1 MFRAILL
8 NVLYMNNPFTL
19 QGKTI
24 LVTGA
29 SSGIGKRI
37 AIRTSEMGAS
47 VVVTGRNEERLADT
61 VALLDANN
69 NHRKIVWDLSATD
82 TIKDF
87 VSILPELDGIV
98 MDAAIFDTTIARH
111 LKLDK
116 MHKMFNTNTFANI
129 ALVQALLKQK
139 KLNNGSSVVFIS
151 SVASTRPY
159 KGNALYSA
167 TKGAIN
173 SFSKVLAVELG
184 AQRIRVNCI
193 HPGIVKTVADPK
205 DWAVTKEEL
214 SAEEARYPLGFGE
227 PDDIA
232 YAAVYLLSDVAKW
245 VTGSDMIVDGGQ
257 SII

>member
-1 MFRAILL
+1 MS
-8 NVLYMNNPFTL
+8 NPFSL
-19 QGKTI
+19 QGNTI
-24 LVTGA
+24 LITGA

-37 AIRTSEMGAS
+37 AIRCSEMGAR
-47 VVVTGRNEERLADT
+47 VIITGRNEQRLSET
-61 VALLDANN
+61 LSMMDATNE
-69 NHRKIVWDLSATD
+69 HQMISWDLSETD
-82 TIKDF
+82 TIKEF
-87 VSILPELDGIV
+87 AKQIPELDGIV
-98 MDAAIFDTTIARH
+98 MDAAIFDTTIVRH
-111 LKLDK
+111 LKMDK
-116 MHKMFNTNTFANI
+116 MRNLFNTNTFANI

-139 KLNNGSSVVFIS
+139 KLKSGGSVVFIS

-173 SFSKVLAVELG
+173 SFAKVLAVELG
-184 AQRIRVNCI
+184 AQKIRVNCI
-193 HPGIVKTVADPK
+193 HPGIVKTNPNPDE
-205 DWAVTKEEL
+205 WAVTQEEL

>member
-1 MFRAILL
+1 
-8 NVLYMNNPFTL
+8 MNNPL
-19 QGKTI
+19 SLHGKTI

-47 VVVTGRNEERLADT
+47 VVVTGRNEERLT
-61 VALLDANN
+61 QTLSQLDINN
-69 NHRKIVWDLSATD
+69 THQKIVWDLSETD
-82 TIKDF
+82 AVKDF
-87 VSILPELDGIV
+87 VKQIPVIDGIV
-98 MDAAIFDTTIARH
+98 MDAAIFDTTIVRH
-111 LKLDK
+111 LKLEK
-116 MHKMFNTNTFANI
+116 MRSMFNTNTFANM
-129 ALVQALLKQK
+129 ALVQAILKQK
-139 KLNNGSSVVFIS
+139 KLKSGGSVVFIS

-167 TKGAIN
+167 TKGAVN
-173 SFSKVLAVELG
+173 SFSKVLALELG
-184 AQRIRVNCI
+184 TQRIRVNCI
-193 HPGIVKTVADPK
+193 HPGIVKTTANPQ

-214 SAEEARYPLGFGE
+214 SAEESRFPLGFGD

-245 VTGSDMIVDGGQ
+245 ITGSDMIVDGGQ

>member
-1 MFRAILL
+1 
-8 NVLYMNNPFTL
+8 MNNPFSL
-19 QGKTI
+19 IGKTI

-37 AIRTSEMGAS
+37 AIRASEMGAI
-47 VVVTGRNEERLADT
+47 VFVNGRNEERLADT
-61 VALLDANN
+61 LSLLDAS
-69 NHRKIVWDLSATD
+69 HIHQKIAWDLSEIDAV
-82 TIKDF
+82 KDF
-87 VSILPELDGIV
+87 VSQLPELDGIV
-98 MDAAIFDTTIARH
+98 MDAAIFDTTVARH

-116 MHKMFNTNTFANI
+116 MRTMFNTNTFANI

-139 KLNNGSSVVFIS
+139 KLKTGSSVVFIS

-184 AQRIRVNCI
+184 TQKVRVNCI
-193 HPGIVKTVADPK
+193 HPGIVKTKSDPK

-232 YAAVYLLSDVAKW
+232 YAAVYLLSDAAKW

-257 SII
+257 SIV

>member
-1 MFRAILL
+1 MS
-8 NVLYMNNPFTL
+8 NPFSL
-19 QGKTI
+19 QGKTV
-24 LVTGA
+24 LVTGS

-37 AIRTSEMGAS
+37 AIRTSEMGAD
-47 VVVTGRNEERLADT
+47 VVITGRNEDRLSQTSDLL
-61 VALLDANN
+61 ALVGT
-69 NHRKIVWDLSATD
+69 HRKIVWDLSETD
-82 TIKDF
+82 SIKDF
-87 VSILPELDGIV
+87 VSQLPELDGIV

-116 MHKMFNTNTFANI
+116 MRTMFNTNTFANI
-129 ALVQALLKQK
+129 ALMQSLLKQK
-139 KLNNGSSVVFIS
+139 KLKAGSSVIFIS

-159 KGNALYSA
+159 KGNSLYSA

-173 SFSKVLAVELG
+173 SFAKVLAVELG
-184 AQRIRVNCI
+184 AQKIRVNCI
-193 HPGIVKTVADPK
+193 HPGIVKTVANPQ

>member
-1 MFRAILL
+1 
-8 NVLYMNNPFTL
+8 MNNPFSL

-37 AIRTSEMGAS
+37 AIRTSEMGANL
-47 VVVTGRNEERLADT
+47 VVTGRNEERLSET
-61 VALLDANN
+61 LSLLDANN
-69 NHRKIVWDLSATD
+69 SHQKIVWDLSETD
-82 TIKDF
+82 TVKDF
-87 VSILPELDGIV
+87 VTLLPELNGIV
-98 MDAAIFDTTIARH
+98 MDAAIFDTTVARH

-116 MHKMFNTNTFANI
+116 MRLMFNTNTFANI

-139 KLNNGSSVVFIS
+139 KLKNGSSVVFIS

-184 AQRIRVNCI
+184 AQKIRVNCI
-193 HPGIVKTVADPK
+193 HPGIVRTAPDAEV
-205 DWAVTKEEL
+205 WAVTQDQL
-214 SAEEARYPLGFGE
+214 SQEEARFPLSFGE

-232 YAAVYLLSDVAKW
+232 YAAVYLLSNVAKW
-245 VTGSDMIVDGGQ
+245 VTGCDMIVDGGQ

>member
-1 MFRAILL
+1 
-8 NVLYMNNPFTL
+8 MNNPYSL
-19 QGKTI
+19 KGKTI

-37 AIRTSEMGAS
+37 AIRSSEMGAS
-47 VVVTGRNEERLADT
+47 VVVTGRNEERLAGT
-61 VALLDANN
+61 LSLLDDK
-69 NHRKIVWDLSATD
+69 HSHQKIAWDLSETD
-82 TIKDF
+82 TVKDF
-87 VSILPELDGIV
+87 VSQLPELDGIV
-98 MDAAIFDTTIARH
+98 MDAAIFDTTVARH

-116 MHKMFNTNTFANI
+116 MRSMFNTNTFANI

-139 KLNNGSSVVFIS
+139 KLKNGASVVFIS

-184 AQRIRVNCI
+184 AQKIRVNCI
-193 HPGIVKTVADPK
+193 HPGIVRAEVDPG
-205 DWAVTKEEL
+205 DWAVTQDQL
-214 SAEEARYPLGFGE
+214 SQEEARYPLGFGE
-227 PDDIA
+227 ADDIA

>member
-1 MFRAILL
+1 
-8 NVLYMNNPFTL
+8 
-19 QGKTI
+19 
-24 LVTGA
+24 
-29 SSGIGKRI
+29 
-37 AIRTSEMGAS
+37 MGAN
-47 VVVTGRNEERLADT
+47 VIVTGRNEERLSST
-61 VALLDANN
+61 ITQLSTEG
-69 NHRKIVWDLSATD
+69 NHNGIIWDLSQID

-87 VSILPELDGIV
+87 VTQLPELDGIV
-98 MDAAIFDTTIARH
+98 MDAAIFDTTVVRH
-111 LKLDK
+111 LKQEK
-116 MHKMFNTNTFANI
+116 MHAMFNTNTFANI
-129 ALVQALLKQK
+129 VLVQTLLKQR
-139 KLNNGSSVVFIS
+139 KLRNGSSVVFIS

-184 AQRIRVNCI
+184 AQQIRVNCI
-193 HPGIVKTVADPK
+193 HPGIVQTKQDPK

>member
-1 MFRAILL
+1 
-8 NVLYMNNPFTL
+8 MNNPFSLTE
-19 QGKTI
+19 KTV

-47 VVVTGRNEERLADT
+47 VIVTGRNEERLTDT
-61 VALLDANN
+61 IALLGTSSA
-69 NHRKIVWDLSATD
+69 HKKIAWDLSKTD

-87 VSILPELDGIV
+87 VSTLPELDGIV
-98 MDAAIFDTTIARH
+98 MDAAIFDTTIVRH

-116 MHKMFNTNTFANI
+116 IHAMFNTNTFANI

-139 KLNNGSSVVFIS
+139 KLKNGSSVVFIS

-173 SFSKVLAVELG
+173 SFSKVLAIELG

-193 HPGIVKTVADPK
+193 HPGIVRAETPPK

-227 PDDIA
+227 SDDIA
-232 YAAVYLLSDVAKW
+232 YAAVYLLSDVSKW

-257 SII
+257 SIV

>member
-1 MFRAILL
+1 MS
-8 NVLYMNNPFTL
+8 NPFSL

-37 AIRTSEMGAS
+37 AIRVSEMGANLI
-47 VVVTGRNEERLADT
+47 VTGRNDERLT
-61 VALLDANN
+61 ETLSQLCANN
-69 NHRKIVWDLSATD
+69 EHQKIVWDLSETD
-82 TIKDF
+82 NVKNF
-87 VSILPELDGIV
+87 VTNLPELDGIV
-98 MDAAIFDTTIARH
+98 MDAAIFDTTVARH
-111 LKLDK
+111 LKLEK
-116 MHKMFNTNTFANI
+116 MLVMFKTNTFANI
-129 ALVQALLKQK
+129 ALIQALLKQK
-139 KLNNGSSVVFIS
+139 KLKNSASVIFIS

-184 AQRIRVNCI
+184 SQKIRVNCI
-193 HPGIVKTVADPK
+193 HPGIVRTVVNPDE
-205 DWAVTKEEL
+205 WAVTQDQL
-214 SAEEARYPLGFGE
+214 SQEEARYPLGFGE

-245 VTGSDMIVDGGQ
+245 ITGSDMIVDGGQ

>member
-1 MFRAILL
+1 
-8 NVLYMNNPFTL
+8 MNNPYSL
-19 QGKTI
+19 HGKTI

-29 SSGIGKRI
+29 SSGIGKCI
-37 AIRTSEMGAS
+37 AIRCSEMGAN
-47 VVVTGRNEERLADT
+47 VIVTGRNEERLSST
-61 VALLDANN
+61 ITQLSTEG
-69 NHRKIVWDLSATD
+69 NHNGIIWDLSQID

-87 VSILPELDGIV
+87 VTQLPELDGIV
-98 MDAAIFDTTIARH
+98 MDAAIFDTTVVRH
-111 LKLDK
+111 LKQEK
-116 MHKMFNTNTFANI
+116 MHAMFNTNTFANI
-129 ALVQALLKQK
+129 VLVQTLLKQR
-139 KLNNGSSVVFIS
+139 KLRNGSSVVFIS

-184 AQRIRVNCI
+184 AQQIRVNCI
-193 HPGIVKTVADPK
+193 HPGIVQTKQDPK

>member
-1 MFRAILL
+1 
-8 NVLYMNNPFTL
+8 MNNPYTL
-19 QGKTI
+19 EGKTI

-37 AIRTSEMGAS
+37 AIRTSEMGAN
-47 VVVTGRNEERLADT
+47 VIATGRNEERLAGT
-61 VALLDANN
+61 LSLLDDKHSHQKVA
-69 NHRKIVWDLSATD
+69 WDLSEVD
-82 TIKDF
+82 TVKDF
-87 VSILPELDGIV
+87 VSQLPEIDGIV
-98 MDAAIFDTTIARH
+98 MDAAIFDTTVARH

-116 MHKMFNTNTFANI
+116 MRLMFNTNTFANI
-129 ALVQALLKQK
+129 ALIQALLKQK
-139 KLNNGSSVVFIS
+139 KLKNGASVVFIS

-184 AQRIRVNCI
+184 AQKIRVNCI
-193 HPGIVKTVADPK
+193 HPGIVRAEVDLG
-205 DWAVTKEEL
+205 DWAVTQDQL
-214 SAEEARYPLGFGE
+214 SQEEARYPLGFGE
-227 PDDIA
+227 ADDIA

>member
-1 MFRAILL
+1 
-8 NVLYMNNPFTL
+8 MNNPYSL
-19 QGKTI
+19 YNKTI

-29 SSGIGKRI
+29 SSGIGKCI
-37 AIRTSEMGAS
+37 AIRCSEMGAN
-47 VVVTGRNEERLADT
+47 VIVTGRNEERLSYTISQLSAEGS
-61 VALLDANN
+61 
-69 NHRKIVWDLSATD
+69 HHGIIWDLSQTD
-82 TIKDF
+82 LLKDF
-87 VSILPELDGIV
+87 VTQLPELDGIV
-98 MDAAIFDTTIARH
+98 MDAAIFDTTVVRH
-111 LKLDK
+111 LKQEK
-116 MHKMFNTNTFANI
+116 MQAMFNTNTFANI
-129 ALVQALLKQK
+129 VLVQSLLKQR
-139 KLNNGSSVVFIS
+139 KLKNGSSVVFIS

-193 HPGIVKTVADPK
+193 HPGIVQTRQDAK

-227 PDDIA
+227 PNDIA
-232 YAAVYLLSDVAKW
+232 YAAVYLLSDTAKW
-245 VTGSDMIVDGGQ
+245 VTGSDLIVDGGQ

>member
-1 MFRAILL
+1 
-8 NVLYMNNPFTL
+8 MNNPFSL
-19 QGKTI
+19 EGKTI

-47 VVVTGRNEERLADT
+47 VVITGRNEERLADT
-61 VALLDANN
+61 ISKLDAG
-69 NHRKIVWDLSATD
+69 HSHQKIAWDLSETE
-82 TIKDF
+82 TVKDF
-87 VSILPELDGIV
+87 VAQLPVLDGIV

-111 LKLDK
+111 LKLEK

-129 ALVQALLKQK
+129 ALVQAMLKQK
-139 KLNNGSSVVFIS
+139 KLKAGSSVVFIS

-184 AQRIRVNCI
+184 VQKIRVNCI

-232 YAAVYLLSDVAKW
+232 YAVVYLLSDAAKW
-245 VTGSDMIVDGGQ
+245 VTGGDMIVDGGQ

>member
-1 MFRAILL
+1 M
-8 NVLYMNNPFTL
+8 
-19 QGKTI
+19 
-24 LVTGA
+24 VTGA
-29 SSGIGKRI
+29 SSGIGKQI
-37 AIRTSEMGAS
+37 AIRCSEMGARI
-47 VVVTGRNEERLADT
+47 VATGRNEERLSATLSQLNDCQS
-61 VALLDANN
+61 
-69 NHRKIVWDLSATD
+69 HQIISWDLSNID

-87 VSILPELDGIV
+87 VAQLPELDGIV
-98 MDAAIFDTTIARH
+98 MDAAIFDTTVARH

-116 MHKMFNTNTFANI
+116 MRLMFNTNTFANI
-129 ALVQALLKQK
+129 ALIQALLKYK
-139 KLNNGSSVVFIS
+139 KLKAGSSVVFIS

-184 AQRIRVNCI
+184 VQKIRVNCI
-193 HPGIVKTVADPK
+193 HPGIVRTNANPQ

-214 SAEEARYPLGFGE
+214 SAEEARYPLGFGN

-245 VTGSDMIVDGGQ
+245 ITGSDMIVDGGQ
-257 SII
+257 SIV

>member
-1 MFRAILL
+1 
-8 NVLYMNNPFTL
+8 MNNPFTL

-24 LVTGA
+24 MVTGA

-37 AIRTSEMGAS
+37 AIRSSEMGAS
-47 VVVTGRNEERLADT
+47 VIVTGRNEERLDET
-61 VALLDANN
+61 ITLLDPNIGYK
-69 NHRKIVWDLSATD
+69 KIVWDLSLIETV
-82 TIKDF
+82 KDF
-87 VSILPELDGIV
+87 VSQLPELDGIV
-98 MDAAIFDTTIARH
+98 MDAAIFDTTVARH

-116 MHKMFNTNTFANI
+116 MHQMFNTNTFANI

-139 KLNNGSSVVFIS
+139 KLKNGSSVVFIS

-184 AQRIRVNCI
+184 TQKIRVNCI
-193 HPGIVKTVADPK
+193 HPGIVRTKTDSK

>member
-1 MFRAILL
+1 
-8 NVLYMNNPFTL
+8 MNNPYSL

-29 SSGIGKRI
+29 SSGIGKCI
-37 AIRTSEMGAS
+37 AIRCSEMGAN
-47 VVVTGRNEERLADT
+47 VIVTGRNEERLSST
-61 VALLDANN
+61 ITQLSTEG
-69 NHRKIVWDLSATD
+69 NHNGIIWDLSQID

-87 VSILPELDGIV
+87 VTQLPELDGIV
-98 MDAAIFDTTIARH
+98 MDAAIFDTTVVRH
-111 LKLDK
+111 LKQEK
-116 MHKMFNTNTFANI
+116 MHAMFNTNTFANI
-129 ALVQALLKQK
+129 VLVQTLLKQR
-139 KLNNGSSVVFIS
+139 KLRNGSSVVFIS

-184 AQRIRVNCI
+184 AQQIRVNCI
-193 HPGIVKTVADPK
+193 HPGIVQTKQDPK

>member
-1 MFRAILL
+1 
-8 NVLYMNNPFTL
+8 MNNPFSL

-37 AIRTSEMGAS
+37 AIRSSEMGAK
-47 VVVTGRNEERLADT
+47 VVVTGRNEERLAST
-61 VALLDANN
+61 VSLLDASNT
-69 NHRKIVWDLSATD
+69 HQKIAWDLSETD
-82 TIKDF
+82 TVKDF
-87 VSILPELDGIV
+87 VSQLPELDGIV
-98 MDAAIFDTTIARH
+98 MDAAIFDTTVARH

-116 MHKMFNTNTFANI
+116 MRSMFNTNTFANI

-139 KLNNGSSVVFIS
+139 KLKNGASVIFIS

-184 AQRIRVNCI
+184 AQKIRVNCI
-193 HPGIVKTVADPK
+193 HPGIVRANTAPK
-205 DWAVTKEEL
+205 DWAVTKEEM

-227 PDDIA
+227 ADDIA